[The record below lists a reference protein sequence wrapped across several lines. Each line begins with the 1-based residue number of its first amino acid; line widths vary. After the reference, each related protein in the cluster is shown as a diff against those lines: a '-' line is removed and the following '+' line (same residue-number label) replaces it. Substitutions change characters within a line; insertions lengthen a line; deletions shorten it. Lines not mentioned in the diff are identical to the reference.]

1 MRFFGPFP
9 VIQRIGQVTYKLL
22 LPPTTRIHPV
32 FHCSQLKPCKGDH
45 SQPYVPLPI
54 NNTDLQ
60 PVIQPVAILKSRVI
74 LRGQQ
79 QILQYLVQWEG
90 LDAANAT
97 WEDHLTL
104 QQDFPDLNLEDK
116 VGLNGGG
123 IVTSAAG
130 TEESIEDTA
139 QQGHLA
145 ADSNNQGVRRG
156 TRSRITNYRLQ
167 DFDWSRV

>member
-1 MRFFGPFP
+1 MKKHADKKRKSMELQIGDMVFVKLQPYRQHSVALRKNQKLSMRFFGPFP
-9 VIQRIGQVTYKLL
+9 VIQRIGQVAYKLL

-60 PVIQPVAILKSRVI
+60 PVIQLVAILQSRVI

-79 QILQYLVQWEG
+79 QIPQYLVQWEG

-104 QQDFPDLNLEDK
+104 QQAFPDLNLEDK
-116 VGLNGGG
+116 VGLNEGG

-130 TEESIEDTA
+130 T
-139 QQGHLA
+139 
-145 ADSNNQGVRRG
+145 
-156 TRSRITNYRLQ
+156 
-167 DFDWSRV
+167 